1 MNIRVK
7 LSAWLIILCFF
18 AKAQNRDSLTNPD
31 SANLAINTFEFLYQ
45 PIPKVFRTI
54 DRYTILSDL
63 SFCTE
68 PIRQNWKA
76 QAYLEDNHRLHL
88 PFESNLEELKK
99 LFYSDPYLLQRK
111 DEKNL
116 MMSLWRSRIVN
127 IQNNGELP
135 EAVKYGMA
143 YFLPDQKMQWTD
155 YLYFV
160 TQLMQEHYSYHYD
173 YKRVKPSMPGA
184 GDVLGITDIFRTFR
198 AYDTTSVAGVCRDI
212 HEVGLR
218 VLREIGNMYIQYHKP
233 SEKSSMDNYLYLVSW
248 VTQSSHHV
256 TLIAYDP
263 LNPSHQYELDWGRL
277 IQKNNIRSYDHG
289 RNYGNVYRVWQ
300 YDTKRDWVKPIDFKR
315 TETGNIL
322 DQRIYSAEEKME
334 FRGIDPGESYSLV
347 GTSRQKNNSTID
359 LAVGNMANQQDFVVL
374 SFLKRWQNK
383 KHFVQSSSAFALQAM
398 QVNDVIKKNVLF
410 PGYDFSTS
418 LSTLVM
424 PRFLIK
430 INTRP
435 IRLWY
440 NTELSFYCNNHLEA
454 LVNAQYFNSTT
465 SNYAEFT
472 TSGDIGFYS
481 TQGITLVWPSLKKN
495 NLTRFSLQN
504 RSFVIPKEIRLMTV
518 DPTVFVN
525 NLSWVNIARNL
536 SFQWQRSLSA
546 QYYYQIALATEHTQL
561 NHTFGNF
568 KILLAYNAHPNMQ
581 WTGTIST
588 FRRLSGTDLF
598 WYGPDQE
605 SFILNLLLKKPKLNF
620 SLAGR
625 RFDNNELT
633 IGASI
638 QYQFQ

>member
-1 MNIRVK
+1 MNASVI
-7 LSAWLIILCFF
+7 LYAGLILFCFY
-18 AKAQNRDSLTNPD
+18 ANANNRDFLPNTD
-31 SANLAINTFEFLYQ
+31 STKFGINTFEFLYQ
-45 PIPKVFRTI
+45 PIPKVFTTI

-76 QAYLEDNHRLHL
+76 QAYLEDNHRLYL

-99 LFYSDPYLLQRK
+99 LFYSDPNLLQRK

-127 IQNNGELP
+127 IQHNSELP
-135 EAVKYGMA
+135 EAVNYGMA
-143 YFLPDQKMQWTD
+143 FLLPNQKMQWTD

-160 TQLMQEHYSYHYD
+160 TQLMQEHFSYHYD
-173 YKRVKPSMPGA
+173 YKRVKPSMPSA
-184 GDVLGITDIFRTFR
+184 GDVLELTDMFRTFR

-233 SEKSSMDNYLYLVSW
+233 SDKLSMDNYLYLVSW

-263 LNPSHQYELDWGRL
+263 LDPKKQYELDWGRL
-277 IQKNNIRSYDHG
+277 IEKNNIRSYDHG

-300 YDTKRDWVKPIDFKR
+300 YDANRDWVKPIDFKR

-322 DQRIYSAEEKME
+322 DQRIYNADEKME
-334 FRGIDPGESYSLV
+334 FRGIDPGESYSLA
-347 GTSRQKNNSTID
+347 GASRQKNNATID
-359 LAVGNMANQQDFVVL
+359 LAMGSMANQQEFMAL

-383 KHFVQSSSAFALQAM
+383 KHFVQSSTSFAIQAM
-398 QVNDVIKKNVLF
+398 QVNDVAKKNVLF

-418 LSTLVM
+418 QSTLVM
-424 PRFLIK
+424 PRFLFK

-440 NTELSFYCNNHLEA
+440 NTELSFFCNTNLEA
-454 LVNAQYFNSTT
+454 LVNAQYFNSATRE
-465 SNYAEFT
+465 YAEFT
-472 TSGDIGFYS
+472 TSGDMGFYA
-481 TQGITLVWPSLKKN
+481 TQGMTLTWPSLKNN

-518 DPTVFVN
+518 DPAVFVN
-525 NLSWVNIARNL
+525 NLKNTNNFTIKIKH
-536 SFQWQRSLSA
+536 WQ
-546 QYYYQIALATEHTQL
+546 
-561 NHTFGNF
+561 
-568 KILLAYNAHPNMQ
+568 
-581 WTGTIST
+581 
-588 FRRLSGTDLF
+588 
-598 WYGPDQE
+598 
-605 SFILNLLLKKPKLNF
+605 
-620 SLAGR
+620 
-625 RFDNNELT
+625 
-633 IGASI
+633 
-638 QYQFQ
+638 